1 MYTRTGNLGRSP
13 RTSGVQSG
21 GSSAGFDAYLEP
33 GDYSGVNAYLQ
44 SLGFRSYFSGLQALT
59 AAETGSYHVL
69 GNSGFWARAESRI
82 GEDFYS
88 SMASHFG

>member
-1 MYTRTGNLGRSP
+1 MKEETQGYYAGSPRLYTCTGNLGRSP

-33 GDYSGVNAYLQ
+33 GDYSG
-44 SLGFRSYFSGLQALT
+44 
-59 AAETGSYHVL
+59 SYHVL